1 MNFFH
6 ENGGE
11 LRQSDFT
18 LPRLIFA
25 KFGTLSAHVRRQC
38 RGKITKNSRFYA
50 GKPRKKRIFAQQ
62 TFHLMK
68 KNLLLAALIGL
79 ASPAVNAQ
87 ISLVNPVPHQVT
99 SQQNLIELPTEW
111 QVISTASVPEYV
123 LSAVAESRPQQVGKA
138 DFTLR
143 LGVVKDNALKRFK
156 RQVPQH
162 AEGYFLQVTP
172 EGAVIV
178 GADAR
183 GLYYGVQTLLQMMG
197 EGRLEIC
204 EVSDWPDVAFRG
216 SIEGFYG
223 RPWSHEHRLRQLDF
237 YGRHKMNVYIYGPK
251 DDPYHRAHWR
261 DPYPEDEAARIKELN
276 ERAKLRGVHFYWAI
290 HPGLD
295 IKWND
300 EDRQHLVAKLEKM
313 YDLGIRSFAVFFD
326 DIWGEGAKGEK
337 QAALLNYVDDV
348 FVKRH
353 GDVAPLLLCPTEY
366 NRAWSS
372 DESPYLRA
380 LGDGL
385 HQGIEVMWTGNSVVH
400 NIYKEGMEWINSRLK
415 RPAYIWWN
423 YPVSDFVRDRLLL
436 GPTYGN
442 DLDIANLLSGFV
454 SNPMQ
459 YAEASKIS
467 LYSVANYT
475 WNMQAYNADDSW
487 ERALREVLPSAASA
501 LRTFATYNEDLGPN
515 GHGFR
520 RDESREIADICK
532 RAAEGD
538 AAAVRAL
545 DAQSSLLAAAADR
558 LLQDKTNP
566 LLIEEMRPWL
576 TQAKVVADYG
586 RTVCAMHLAMEEK
599 WTKENFEDLYA
610 QARFLKRKMY
620 ENENDAAQLHEY
632 QTGTKLA
639 TLRYLPAVDRL
650 FTRLVEQHNA
660 AHGTALDAVSDYAPF
675 HIESTVPQL
684 ALLPISVNG
693 SEVKVTPSNEV
704 IKWAPE
710 SQFTILCERPTRLA
724 GMDFNFDATGSAS
737 DFRLDIRLENG
748 EWLTI
753 PLLHYGENDP
763 VIHTADELGG
773 KTVTAIRLTNIS
785 GKELQYY
792 FRHFKISK

>member
-1 MNFFH
+1 MK
-6 ENGGE
+6 
-11 LRQSDFT
+11 
-18 LPRLIFA
+18 A
-25 KFGTLSAHVRRQC
+25 
-38 RGKITKNSRFYA
+38 
-50 GKPRKKRIFAQQ
+50 RKKTYICRSKAIN
-62 TFHLMK
+62 TMK
-68 KNLLLAALIGL
+68 KHFLIAVLIGS
-79 ASPAVNAQ
+79 AFPALHAQ
-87 ISLVNPVPHQVT
+87 VSLVNPVPHQVT
-99 SQQNLIELPTEW
+99 SQQQLLDQPSEW
-111 QVISTASVPEYV
+111 QVTATASVPGYV
-123 LSAVAESRPQQVGKA
+123 LSAVAECSPQQVEKAAFVLRMGIKGDKAMKRYGK
-138 DFTLR
+138 
-143 LGVVKDNALKRFK
+143 
-156 RQVPQH
+156 QVPQH

-172 EGAVIV
+172 EGAVVV

-183 GLYYGVQTLLQMMG
+183 GLYYGVQTLQQMMS
-197 EGRLEIC
+197 EGRLEVCRI
-204 EVSDWPDVAFRG
+204 SDWPDVAFRG

-237 YGRHKMNVYIYGPK
+237 YGRHKMNVYVYGPK

-261 DPYPEDEAARIKELN
+261 EAYPDEEAARIKELN

-372 DESPYLRA
+372 DDSPYLRA
-380 LGDGL
+380 LGEGL
-385 HQGIEVMWTGNSVVH
+385 HPGIEVMWTGNTVVH
-400 NIYKEGMEWINSRLK
+400 NIYKEGMEWINTRLK

-442 DLDIANLLSGFV
+442 DLDIAPLLSGFV

-467 LYSVANYT
+467 LYSVADYT
-475 WNMQAYNADDSW
+475 WNMQAYDADASW

-520 RDESREIADICK
+520 RDESREIADICA
-532 RAAEGD
+532 RAAEGEAD
-538 AAAVRAL
+538 AVRAL

-558 LLQDKTNP
+558 LLQDKENP
-566 LLIEEMRPWL
+566 LLIDEMRPWL
-576 TQAKVVADYG
+576 VQAKVVADYG
-586 RTVCAMHLAMEEK
+586 RTVCAMHTAAMDK
-599 WTKENFEDLYA
+599 WTAANFEDLYL
-610 QARFLKRKMY
+610 QARYLKRRMY
-620 ENENDAAQLHEY
+620 DNENDASQLHAY

-650 FTRLVEQHNA
+650 FARLVEAYNLQHDT
-660 AHGTALDAVSDYAPF
+660 HLDVVSDYAPY

-684 ALLPISVNG
+684 AMLPITVNG
-693 SEVKVTPSNEV
+693 GEVKVTPSNEV
-704 IKWAPE
+704 IKWAPD
-710 SQFTILCERPTRLA
+710 SHFTIRCERPTRIA
-724 GMDFNFDATGSAS
+724 GMDFNFGATESAK
-737 DFRLDIRLENG
+737 DFKLEICLENG
-748 EWLTI
+748 EWTAV
-753 PLLHYGENDP
+753 PLLHYSPTDP
-763 VIHTADELGG
+763 VIHTGDELGG
-773 KTVTAIRLTNIS
+773 KTVTAIRLTNVS
-785 GKELQYY
+785 GHELQYF
-792 FRHFKISK
+792 FRHFKISR